1 MKLRHPLKLLL
12 VFGSLFFCQLSQ
24 ALSLGALSIT
34 SAAEKNLEA
43 RIVILMSA
51 QEVQAMGNLQAQ
63 VAEPSS
69 FEKFGITKL
78 SEDSTPSIKIQ
89 KDAAGKPVAILLS
102 FSKTARELEKAF
114 NDMVIELSWSSGK
127 LTRVYTVLNIQSKE
141 VQVKAGDNLIS
152 LTQQIAPQLAGAE
165 FNQVLVALYRLNPK
179 AFYAGSIHRLK
190 EGALITVPTPA
201 MAASI
206 PVQEAR
212 EFFAGGVKDFRE
224 RQLDRSTDSNLRA
237 NNRTYAQAQL
247 RDDFKDRLKIGSSL
261 SDTDQA
267 IAQTKLNEEVI
278 AQQKMLEE
286 AQQRISELE
295 RNISDLK
302 AIQARKFWALADI
315 SNEQYGILLGI
326 LALAGI
332 FLYSVTRRS
341 KPSARSPAVKEPLP
355 EGTEGKPQ
363 TPASLVAPSLQD
375 RPVSPEMRDEPEPVF
390 SPAAAAI
397 VAQDLPPHVQ
407 ELFSKIDLNLPQV
420 QVPLSELQPSAQ
432 VVNPAVAQVV
442 DSEIASGK
450 PAAVQNSGYTLDLN
464 VNQQPISSSVEVAK
478 PPLNNDEQ
486 KVRLNLARSYIKIKD
501 FETARILLADLTE
514 LGSNADEQVL
524 AQAQELLREI
534 S

>member
-1 MKLRHPLKLLL
+1 MKLRLPLKLLL

-43 RIVILMSA
+43 RIVILMST

-206 PVQEAR
+206 PAQEAR

-224 RQLDRSTDSNLRA
+224 RQLDRATDSNLRA

-355 EGTEGKPQ
+355 EGQPKI
-363 TPASLVAPSLQD
+363 PASLVAPSLQG
-375 RPVSPEMRDEPEPVF
+375 RPVSPEMRDEPEPVI

-397 VAQDLPPHVQ
+397 AAQDLPPHVQ

-420 QVPLSELQPSAQ
+420 QVPPSELPPTAQ
-432 VVNPAVAQVV
+432 VVDPAVAQVV

-450 PAAVQNSGYTLDLN
+450 PGAVQNSGYTLDLN

-501 FETARILLADLTE
+501 FETARILLADLIE
-514 LGSNADEQVL
+514 LGANADEQVL

>member
-1 MKLRHPLKLLL
+1 MKLRLPLKLLL

-34 SAAEKNLEA
+34 SSAEKNLEA

-78 SEDSTPSIKIQ
+78 SEDSTPRIKIQ

-332 FLYSVTRRS
+332 FLYSITRRS
-341 KPSARSPAVKEPLP
+341 KPSARSAAVKEPLP
-355 EGTEGKPQ
+355 EGKPQ
-363 TPASLVAPSLQD
+363 TPASLVAPSLQG
-375 RPVSPEMRDEPEPVF
+375 RPVSPEMRDEPEPVI

-397 VAQDLPPHVQ
+397 AAQDLPLHVQ

-420 QVPLSELQPSAQ
+420 QVPPSELP
-432 VVNPAVAQVV
+432 PTAQVV
-442 DSEIASGK
+442 DPAAAQVVDAEIASGK
-450 PAAVQNSGYTLDLN
+450 PASVQNSGYTLDLN

-514 LGSNADEQVL
+514 LGANADEQVL